1 MEDVSSSDKVLDLCL
16 ILDCT
21 SSMGSWIQRS
31 KETLIEIIDNV
42 KNQNQGLKVR
52 VCFVGYRDF
61 CSPANERFEIQDFTT
76 DLNKVKNFIGKTLA
90 RGGGD
95 GPEDV

>member
-1 MEDVSSSDKVLDLCL
+1 MVDMSSDKILDLCL

-21 SSMGSWIQRS
+21 ASMQSWIQRS
-31 KETLIEIIDNV
+31 KDTLREIIDNV
-42 KNQNQGLKVR
+42 KNQNPGLLVR

-61 CSPANERFEIQDFTT
+61 CSPPNQRFELLEFTPEI
-76 DLNKVKNFIGKTLA
+76 DKVKNFIASVQA